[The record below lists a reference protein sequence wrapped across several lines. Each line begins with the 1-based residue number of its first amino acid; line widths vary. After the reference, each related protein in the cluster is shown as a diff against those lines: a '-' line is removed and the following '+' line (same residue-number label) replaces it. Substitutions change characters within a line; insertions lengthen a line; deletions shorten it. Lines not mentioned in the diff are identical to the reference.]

1 MNTAST
7 TIVLASLSLSFLL
20 SGMEAGVFALSR
32 LRIRHWMRS
41 GSKSARLLNGY
52 LESSENF
59 LWTIC
64 VGNTVSN
71 FVAVGL
77 VTWWLLRRLQ
87 GHPFVLVFAW
97 ACMAFGLYA
106 WCELLPKTLFRQYP
120 NRLCL
125 LMVHPYRIIHWLIS
139 PLVAVVSWMASAL
152 LRRTGGQ
159 KFTGRLFGN
168 RDELRLVLQESEGAV
183 TKEERAMI
191 NRVLDLH
198 NRSLSEVVVPLE
210 KACTVDSTATVGE
223 VLTLCRERGCSR
235 IPVCLNHGKRP
246 RVLGIFSLRNSLY
259 QEALDLSSKVTQVM
273 RPALYLKQ
281 DLKLEIALQRLQRSG
296 HRMAIVVDGAGLDI
310 GIITLQDV
318 LNVIFSE
325 VNA

>member
-1 MNTAST
+1 MNASSL

-20 SGMEAGVFALSR
+20 SGMESGVFALSR

-41 GSKSARLLNGY
+41 GSKSARILNQY
-52 LESSENF
+52 LESPENF

-77 VTWWLLRRLQ
+77 VTWWLLQRLQ
-87 GHPFVLVFAW
+87 GRPLLFALSW
-97 ACMAFGLYA
+97 GCMAFGLYA
-106 WCELLPKTLFRQYP
+106 WCELLPKTLFRQFP

-125 LMVHPYRIIHWLIS
+125 WMVHPYRVIHWMLS

-159 KFTGRLFGN
+159 RFTGQLFGN

-183 TKEERAMI
+183 TKDERAMI

-198 NRSLSEVVVPLE
+198 NRTLSEVMVPLE
-210 KACTVDSTATVGE
+210 KVCKVDSITAVSDALE
-223 VLTLCRERGCSR
+223 LCRQRGFSR
-235 IPVCLNHGKRP
+235 IPVCLNNGRRL

-259 QEALDLSSKVTQVM
+259 QSALDFSAKVTHVM
-273 RPALYLKQ
+273 RPTLYLKQ

-296 HRMAIVVDGAGLDI
+296 HRMAVVVDAGGCDI

-318 LNVIFSE
+318 LDVIFSE
-325 VNA
+325 VNS